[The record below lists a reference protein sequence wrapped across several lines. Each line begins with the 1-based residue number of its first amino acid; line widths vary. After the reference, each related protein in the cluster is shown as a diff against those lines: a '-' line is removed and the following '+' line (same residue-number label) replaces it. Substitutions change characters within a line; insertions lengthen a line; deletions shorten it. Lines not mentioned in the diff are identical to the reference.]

1 MENIQKNYETK
12 INPSGIEVI
21 FFEENGMVYCIPTT
35 DPSNSDYQ
43 RYLAWLNGEAKGD
56 LIS

>member
-1 MENIQKNYETK
+1 MVLYYEQ
-12 INPSGIEVI
+12 
-21 FFEENGMVYCIPTT
+21 T
-35 DPSNSDYQ
+35 DPITGTIICKNNEDGSISFIPIDESNSDYQ